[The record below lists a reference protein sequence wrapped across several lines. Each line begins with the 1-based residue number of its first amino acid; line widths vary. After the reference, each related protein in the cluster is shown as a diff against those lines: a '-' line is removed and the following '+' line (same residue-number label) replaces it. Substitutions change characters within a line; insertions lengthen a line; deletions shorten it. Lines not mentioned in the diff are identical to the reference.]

1 MGNYDLYLRGLTQ
14 DQRNAVMQTEG
25 RVRVI
30 AGAGS
35 GKTRT
40 LVHRYAFLLN
50 TVGIPQSDILCM
62 TFTNKAAREMKDRIS
77 VLCPGG
83 VAGDFVTTIHG
94 FCVKFLREEIFRLGY
109 PENYLIFDEED
120 MKTLIKEVLEE
131 NGIARR
137 SGIVGEY
144 LDELAAFKAAA
155 PYIPRFVV
163 PTAPLK
169 PEETPVLGQMVL
181 RQKRYFALDFDDLL
195 FYTLHILNSFPEVR
209 ERWQRQFQYVMVDEV
224 QDCDRFE
231 WELFTILS
239 GHYGNLFI
247 VGDADQAIYEW
258 KGAHPELFVNYA
270 PDTDIYLKEN
280 FRSVPNIV
288 AAADSIV
295 ANNHNRLP
303 RTSVTMRPAGG
314 SRTLFVHCRNEEAE
328 AARLAAHFKALT
340 RKGFG
345 WKDMAVLYRATYLS
359 RSIEQCFIRE
369 KIPYTIWG
377 GVRFFERKEVKD
389 ALAYLRLAALDD
401 DLSFKRIANVPS
413 RKIGRQTMADLQA
426 AAASRGCSL
435 FQALRDSGL
444 PRRNKAAARLV
455 DAVGEARA
463 GLDSESISAT
473 LEQLMAASGLLEM
486 YRVDTEEDRLENL
499 QELLSSVR
507 LYEEQNRNEE
517 NLGVRTYLQDI
528 ALYTNADYRKDDDK
542 VRLMTIH
549 QAKGLEFPVVWIHG
563 LSEGILPSHRTVRE
577 RGEAGLEEERRLMY
591 VACTRAMDRL
601 FFSDSEGFNVQNSLN
616 KYPSRFIREAHD
628 EMGPLY
634 DVEGK
639 VGDELWKGT
648 DRMVAQTGVPGPATG
663 NGPDLGSEVHHS
675 VFGDG
680 VVVDTDP
687 GMGVVTVHF
696 SEFGKRRINPA
707 LLELAG
713 NIKKM

>member
-1 MGNYDLYLRGLTQ
+1 MGNYDQFLKGLTREQ
-14 DQRNAVMQTEG
+14 QEAVTATEG
-25 RVRVI
+25 RVRVV

-50 TVGIPQSDILCM
+50 TMGIPQSDLLCM

-77 VLCPGG
+77 ALCPGG
-83 VAGDFVTTIHG
+83 AAGDFVTTIHG

-169 PEETPVLGQMVL
+169 PEGIPVPGQIVL

-195 FYTLHILNSFPEVR
+195 FYTLHILNTFPEVR
-209 ERWQRQFQYVMVDEV
+209 GRWQRQFQYVMVDEV

-258 KGAHPELFVNYA
+258 KGAHPELFVNYT
-270 PDTDIYLKEN
+270 PDTDLCLKEN

-295 ANNHNRLP
+295 AHNRNRLP
-303 RTSVTMRPAGG
+303 RTSVTTRPAGG
-314 SRTLFVHCRNEEAE
+314 SRTLFVHCRSEEAE
-328 AARLAAHFKALT
+328 AARLAAHFKALSH
-340 RKGFG
+340 KGSG

-359 RSIEQCFIRE
+359 RSIEQCFIRK

-413 RKIGRQTMADLQA
+413 RKIGRQTMAGLQA
-426 AAASRGCSL
+426 AASGRGCSL

-444 PRRNKAAARLV
+444 PRRNQAAARLV

-463 GLDSESISAT
+463 ALDSESISAT
-473 LEQLMAASGLLEM
+473 LEHLLAASGLLEM
-486 YRVDTEEDRLENL
+486 YRVDTEEERLENL
-499 QELLSSVR
+499 QELLNSVR

-517 NLGVRTYLQDI
+517 DLSVRTYLQDI
-528 ALYTNADYRKDDDK
+528 ALYTNADYRKDEDK

-549 QAKGLEFPVVWIHG
+549 QAKGLEFPVVWIYG
-563 LSEGILPSHRTVRE
+563 LSEGILPSHRTIRE

-601 FFSDSEGFNVQNSLN
+601 FLSDSEGFNVQHSFN
-616 KYPSRFIREAHD
+616 KYPSRFIREAQD

-634 DVEGK
+634 DIEGE
-639 VGDELWKGT
+639 VDDGLWKGT
-648 DRMVAQTGVPGPATG
+648 DRIIARTG
-663 NGPDLGSEVHHS
+663 NLEPDADNTLDLGSEVHHS

-680 VVVDTDP
+680 VIVDTSPDT
-687 GMGVVTVHF
+687 GSVTVCF
-696 SEFGKRRINPA
+696 AGFGKRRINPSM
-707 LLELAG
+707 LEPLKS
-713 NIKKM
+713 IKKM